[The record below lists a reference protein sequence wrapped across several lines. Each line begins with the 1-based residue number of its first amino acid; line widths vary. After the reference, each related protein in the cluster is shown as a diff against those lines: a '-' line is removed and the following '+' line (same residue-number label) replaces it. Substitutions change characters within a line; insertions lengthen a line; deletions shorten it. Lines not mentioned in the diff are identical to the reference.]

1 MMMSVGGSAALRKW
15 SGVESMKVWVESSE
29 VVCPD
34 LKSKSRL
41 RLLAK
46 KIKVVTPLPPTPPGG
61 SLFLLRSCEMPLEGS
76 LRPCIYCRENVWALS
91 VLCVSWGV
99 GLALW
104 PMGGDCFYTS
114 FCTCFRL
121 ALDFGL
127 CGEDWREAGRMG
139 RGGLFLCRIALPC
152 IGGAT
157 SLP

>member
-1 MMMSVGGSAALRKW
+1 MTISVGSSAALRKW

-46 KIKVVTPLPPTPPGG
+46 KIRVVAPLPPTPPGG
-61 SLFLLRSCEMPLEGS
+61 SLFLLRLCEMPLEGS

-104 PMGGDCFYTS
+104 PMGGIVSTHLSVHVFVWLLT
-114 FCTCFRL
+114 
-121 ALDFGL
+121 FGL

-139 RGGLFLCRIALPC
+139 
-152 IGGAT
+152 
-157 SLP
+157 